1 MRSITLDISC
11 IHPIYHVWHTRLME
25 GWCTVVTA
33 KKRTRKG
40 ISGPQRLRKANGRFV
55 VTIPDE
61 EVAAQGI
68 EEGDLVFVTV
78 RAAEVRPRLSPRL
91 EALLDESLQENTETY
106 RYLAGR

>member
-1 MRSITLDISC
+1 MLYSAYVLYT
-11 IHPIYHVWHTRLME
+11 ME
-25 GWCTVVTA
+25 GWHAMVTV
-33 KKRTRKG
+33 KKRTRN
-40 ISGPQRLRKANGRFV
+40 SMRGPQRLRKANGRFV

-78 RAAEVRPRLSPRL
+78 RAADVRPRLSPRM
-91 EALLDESLQENTETY
+91 ETLLDESLHENADTY